1 MKLLVLGATGGIGRA
16 VVDQLLERG
25 HRVTAFVRSPEK
37 VVLRHE
43 RLNVVGGAPQDPDA
57 LARTLAAHDAMVSA
71 LGPRS
76 RKDDQLLPECTQSM
90 IEAMHRTGVRRLL
103 TVSTG
108 LLFPNVGLL
117 GLVFRMLLHR
127 TLRGAAQAERLLQE
141 SDLDWTVV
149 RAVRL
154 TDGPRT
160 RHCRTF
166 TERLP
171 PGPKAIARAD
181 VADML
186 VEALENGAHLRTIVG
201 VCQ

>member
-25 HRVTAFVRSPEK
+25 HQVTAFVRSPEK
-37 VVLRHE
+37 VARRHE
-43 RLNVVGGAPQDPDA
+43 RLSVVGGAPQDPDA

-76 RKDDQLLPECTQSM
+76 RKDDCLLPDCTQSM

-117 GLVFRMLLHR
+117 GLAFRRLLHR
-127 TLRGAAQAERLLQE
+127 TLRGAAQAERERSRRQKRQKSRGQKVRMIE
-141 SDLDWTVV
+141 AKKHRARHKAGRGRVGGDW
-149 RAVRL
+149 
-154 TDGPRT
+154 
-160 RHCRTF
+160 
-166 TERLP
+166 
-171 PGPKAIARAD
+171 
-181 VADML
+181 
-186 VEALENGAHLRTIVG
+186 
-201 VCQ
+201 